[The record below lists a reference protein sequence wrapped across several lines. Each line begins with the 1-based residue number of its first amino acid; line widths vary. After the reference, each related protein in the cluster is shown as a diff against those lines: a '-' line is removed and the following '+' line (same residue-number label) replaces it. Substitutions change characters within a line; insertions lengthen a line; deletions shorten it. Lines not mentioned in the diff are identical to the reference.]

1 MISEKRR
8 AERLRRHEELK
19 GNLEAKLA
27 ITESESDKEHLIA
40 RIAEVQRN
48 IDATKLPEVTLPEPM
63 ALLPEMTKTAEEDAM
78 KPEEHVSQP
87 LRQKTHK
94 PKLGPKKIKTVGNP
108 F

>member
-1 MISEKRR
+1 
-8 AERLRRHEELK
+8 
-19 GNLEAKLA
+19 
-27 ITESESDKEHLIA
+27 
-40 RIAEVQRN
+40 
-48 IDATKLPEVTLPEPM
+48 M